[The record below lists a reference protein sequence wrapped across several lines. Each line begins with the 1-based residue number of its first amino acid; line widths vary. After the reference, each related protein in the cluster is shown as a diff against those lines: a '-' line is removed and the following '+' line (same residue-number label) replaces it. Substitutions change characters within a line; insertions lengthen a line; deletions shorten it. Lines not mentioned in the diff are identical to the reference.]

1 MRPFGRD
8 KLDSLYFDYPKYDAP
23 KLSKANKEKSVDVVI
38 VGAGP
43 IGLTAA
49 LTLERYGISSVI
61 IDAKSTF
68 NDGSRAICIARQS
81 FHIFDTL
88 DVVRQFTT
96 KALGWTKGRSF
107 YRGKQILEFE
117 MPDSENQKYRPMYN
131 LEQQY
136 IEKFL
141 HDEVAKKPEIDMRW
155 QSQLKELD
163 INDDTTT
170 LQITDPIHS
179 YHLKTKWVLAADGAN
194 STIRKLL
201 NLRLAGENF
210 EGRYII
216 ADIKMKHEYPTI
228 RRALFD
234 PDCRRGGTVLIHKQ
248 PDDIWRIDYQ
258 IKESESIDSSVKEE
272 TVRSSV
278 KAVLKDIGYS
288 GPWELEWW
296 SNYSA
301 NTLAL
306 DNYRHGPV
314 FFIGDSAHIVPIFG
328 VRGLNNGLADAQN
341 IGWKLAFILNKKANE
356 RLLESYNSE
365 RRGATLDVFAN
376 ATKSTRFMT
385 PPSYGWL
392 TMRDAALSLALR
404 HKFAGLLANPR
415 QMEPYSYSKSS
426 ITMQDDEDFLNGPKP
441 GSVIENFS
449 FNDKF
454 LSDMLDKGFNILW
467 FGEKPKGYNQ
477 RYYPNLICL
486 DPKSKIGELYGASNS
501 SSYLIRPDMHILGR
515 WYKTNLSTVLATYEK
530 LLNGEKL

>member
-1 MRPFGRD
+1 MRPLGKD
-8 KLDSLYFDYPKYDAP
+8 ELDSLYFDYPRYSAP
-23 KLSKANKEKSVDVVI
+23 KLSKEEKERSVDVVI

-49 LTLERYGISSVI
+49 LTLERYGVSSVI
-61 IDAKSTF
+61 VESKSTF

-88 DVVRQFTT
+88 DVVKQFNG

-141 HDEVAKKPEIDMRW
+141 HDEVTKKPKIDMRW
-155 QSQLKELD
+155 QSQLENIEI
-163 INDDTTT
+163 INDTAT
-170 LQITDPIHS
+170 LQIKDPHHS
-179 YHLKTKWVLAADGAN
+179 YNLKANWVLAADGAN

-201 NLRLAGENF
+201 NLRLNGKNF

-216 ADIKMKHEYPTI
+216 ADIKMKHDYPTI

-234 PDCRRGGTVLIHKQ
+234 PDCRRDGTVLIHKQ

-258 IKESESIDSSVKEE
+258 ITETESIEDSIKEE
-272 TVRSSV
+272 TVRSSIE
-278 KAVLKDIGYS
+278 AVLKDIGYS
-288 GPWELEWW
+288 GDWQLEWW

-306 DNYRHGPV
+306 DEYRHGPV

-341 IGWKLAFILNKKANE
+341 IGWKLAFLINKKANE

-385 PPSYGWL
+385 PPTYGWL

-404 HKFAGLLANPR
+404 HKFAGVLANPR
-415 QMEPYSYSKSS
+415 QMEPYSYAKSS
-426 ITMQDDEDFLNGPKP
+426 ITMPDDENFLNGPKP
-441 GSVIENFS
+441 GTVMENFS

-454 LSDMLDKGFNILW
+454 LSDMLDKEFNILW
-467 FGEKPKGYNQ
+467 FGEKPKKYN
-477 RYYPNLICL
+477 RKDYPNLICL
-486 DPKSKIGELYGASNS
+486 DPQSKVGELYGASNG

-515 WYKTNLSTVLATYEK
+515 WYKTNLNTVLSTYEK
-530 LLNGEKL
+530 VLNGVRL